1 MTKFKVLKINL
12 SSARANLSRLVA
24 SVGNDPGTSILIS
37 QKGQDKAYLV
47 NVHRFEELL
56 AEYNQLKSAGK
67 KAPIKLLGRAK
78 SVGGVD
84 LEKAI
89 SRLREKAVLAALGKP

>member
-1 MTKFKVLKINL
+1 MTKFKVLKINF

-24 SVGNDPGTSILIS
+24 SVGKDPGTSILIS

-67 KAPIKLLGRAK
+67 KAPIKLLGRAR
-78 SVGGVD
+78 SGGVD

-89 SRLREKAVLAALGKP
+89 SRLREKAVLAALRKS